1 MPENKLKEHAENPEE
16 RTKKLKEFNETIINS
31 LNEGIWV
38 EDEKGFCTYANPK
51 EAEMLGYT
59 QEELIGKHWSE
70 VVYPSEYEHMK
81 RESEKRS
88 RGIAS
93 SYETLLITRNK
104 EKVPVIISATPLFK
118 EGKYIGLIGVTID
131 IRKQKE
137 LEKKLSA
144 IYNLSKEMALSLS
157 LDQISKIVLN
167 AAEKVLNFSNIDLF
181 LVNEEKNELHL
192 KECRGLKEPE
202 GYTVIPLSGE
212 KGITAHVARTGK
224 SLNISDV
231 RKDERYLFGLEG
243 SRSELCVPIKIK
255 DKVIGV
261 LDAESKEL
269 NAFSEEDQRLLETLA
284 SQTAIAIEN
293 ARLFRE
299 LSSLKEFNESIVNSL
314 NEGIWVEDEK
324 GFCTYANPKIRKMLG
339 YESLVGKHWKEIIV
353 PEKISRMEEE
363 TKTRRYG
370 RRSSYETV
378 LLTNSGERIPVIVS
392 ATPLF
397 EKGKFIGTMGVF
409 VDIREQKKIEESL
422 KKSERLYRSLSE
434 FNKKLLE
441 NSPVGIMNINKEMK
455 VEYENPE
462 MRRILGLPFGKELD
476 TMGMD
481 IREIPLIKE
490 NEISSIFEELRKGKE
505 ISKELSPISVS
516 GERIYLSLKG
526 VSLFKGF
533 KFVGAIVIVNDIT
546 ERKRLEQQREKSRKE
561 AEFYA
566 DVLGHDV
573 GNINQIISGHLYL
586 LENAKDEETRKKNVE
601 GIKKA
606 IMRSKRLAENIK
618 ALKTIK
624 DRKIEKFDLNKS
636 IERSI
641 ENIKRY
647 SDRVI
652 EVKLN
657 IDKKYY
663 VKAND
668 LLDKVFFNIFE
679 NAIEYTFHDPVI
691 INVRTEEKDGFCNV
705 HIHDYGIGISK
716 EKREDILKNLETLS
730 KRTGMGFYLINKI
743 LDRFNG
749 KFEIKDAKKGTE
761 IVVSIPV

>member
-1 MPENKLKEHAENPEE
+1 MINEKKKEIKESIE
-16 RTKKLKEFNETIINS
+16 KKI
-31 LNEGIWV
+31 
-38 EDEKGFCTYANPK
+38 EKSG
-51 EAEMLGYT
+51 
-59 QEELIGKHWSE
+59 
-70 VVYPSEYEHMK
+70 
-81 RESEKRS
+81 ES
-88 RGIAS
+88 G
-93 SYETLLITRNK
+93 
-104 EKVPVIISATPLFK
+104 
-118 EGKYIGLIGVTID
+118 
-131 IRKQKE
+131 
-137 LEKKLSA
+137 KKLSA
-144 IYNLSKEMALSLS
+144 IYNLSKDMTLSLN
-157 LDQISKIVLN
+157 LDKISKIVLDTVK
-167 AAEKVLNFSNIDLF
+167 KVLDFDICALLLID
-181 LVNEEKNELHL
+181 EEKNELYF
-192 KECRGLKEPE
+192 KEFY
-202 GYTVIPLSGE
+202 GYDE
-212 KGITAHVARTGK
+212 KIKDFRIALDSSIGIITHVARTGVPYYCPNVK
-224 SLNISDV
+224 
-231 RKDERYLFGLEG
+231 KDKIYLEYNPKTT
-243 SRSELCVPIKIK
+243 SEICVPLKIK

-261 LDAESKEL
+261 LNAESERY
-269 NAFSEEDQRLLETLA
+269 NAFNEKDLELLQTLA
-284 SQTAIAIEN
+284 SQAAIAIEN

-490 NEISSIFEELRKGKE
+490 NEISSIFDELRKGKE
-505 ISKELSPISVS
+505 ISKEISSISVS

-749 KFEIKDAKKGTE
+749 KFEIKDVEKGTE

>member
-1 MPENKLKEHAENPEE
+1 MDNKKEMKDINEY
-16 RTKKLKEFNETIINS
+16 KE
-31 LNEGIWV
+31 
-38 EDEKGFCTYANPK
+38 
-51 EAEMLGYT
+51 
-59 QEELIGKHWSE
+59 
-70 VVYPSEYEHMK
+70 
-81 RESEKRS
+81 
-88 RGIAS
+88 
-93 SYETLLITRNK
+93 
-104 EKVPVIISATPLFK
+104 
-118 EGKYIGLIGVTID
+118 
-131 IRKQKE
+131 
-137 LEKKLSA
+137 KLSA

-202 GYTVIPLSGE
+202 MDTIIPISGK

-269 NAFSEEDQRLLETLA
+269 NAFSEEDQRLLENLA
-284 SQTAIAIEN
+284 SQAAIAIEN
-293 ARLFRE
+293 AKLFTE

-392 ATPLF
+392 AAPLF
-397 EKGKFIGTMGVF
+397 EEGKFIGTMGVF

-462 MRRILGLPFGKELD
+462 MRRILGLPFGRELD

-490 NEISSIFEELRKGKE
+490 NEISSIFDELRKGKE
-505 ISKELSPISVS
+505 ISKEISSISVS

-566 DVLGHDV
+566 DV
-573 GNINQIISGHLYL
+573 
-586 LENAKDEETRKKNVE
+586 
-601 GIKKA
+601 
-606 IMRSKRLAENIK
+606 
-618 ALKTIK
+618 
-624 DRKIEKFDLNKS
+624 
-636 IERSI
+636 
-641 ENIKRY
+641 
-647 SDRVI
+647 
-652 EVKLN
+652 
-657 IDKKYY
+657 
-663 VKAND
+663 
-668 LLDKVFFNIFE
+668 
-679 NAIEYTFHDPVI
+679 
-691 INVRTEEKDGFCNV
+691 
-705 HIHDYGIGISK
+705 
-716 EKREDILKNLETLS
+716 
-730 KRTGMGFYLINKI
+730 
-743 LDRFNG
+743 
-749 KFEIKDAKKGTE
+749 
-761 IVVSIPV
+761 